1 MAIQPLTAKRR
12 MPLVPALE
20 TLVRLR
26 GERIVVTTMG
36 AAREWPKLGDHP
48 LDLHYLP
55 SAMGEAPALGLG
67 LALARP
73 EGEVLVVNGDG
84 AMLMNLGSL
93 VTIVASGA
101 KNITVVVLDNGI
113 YEVTG
118 GQQIAATVARQ
129 RATLSYTGMALAAG
143 FESSVEFNDLELW
156 QRAAAAALELPG
168 PRFISLAVEPVG
180 ANYHLESPGPLAD
193 RLDRFRQAIAD
204 RFI

>member
-1 MAIQPLTAKRR
+1 MTEQPSKATPR

-48 LDLHYLP
+48 LDFHYIP

-67 LALARP
+67 LALAQP
-73 EGEVLVVNGDG
+73 ASEVLVVNGDG
-84 AMLMNLGSL
+84 AMLMNIGSL

-101 KNITVVVLDNGI
+101 TNLTLVVLDNGI

-118 GQQIAATVARQ
+118 GQRTAATVAREH
-129 RATLSYTGMALAAG
+129 AGVSYTALALAAG
-143 FESSVEFNDLELW
+143 FAAPVEFNDPTQW
-156 QRAAAAALELPG
+156 RRGAAMALELPG

-180 ANYHLESPGPLAD
+180 PNYHLAAPGPLAE
-193 RLDRFRQAIAD
+193 RLARFRQAIAD
-204 RFI
+204 RFV